1 MALIGF
7 NPGRVEVS
15 VASSAKVTQQPRQ
28 ITEAP
33 GGLWP
38 LQTKAFEMDDYRMM
52 QGWPVPIPDY
62 DIHCHSLVTARG
74 EVFGVRDDNLSIK
87 TGALMRWVA
96 DPNYYDPV
104 ALRWEP
110 LVDDT
115 GGQSVWETSVDYA
128 PVLIDDYT
136 YRVNNERF
144 VEYALNFDSDT
155 RNHMWADFGTSIGGS
170 TGYTVIMVVSPNS
183 VYGNDDD
190 VVYNGL
196 WCPGGPTPVGDTF
209 EEPIPSIGWTALTF
223 QGGWLYFQ
231 NHGKPRARAVPPAHR
246 CTWPAASPR
255 LSPPSTWGLGPVGS
269 GLPHCPRV
277 RTKTRSTT
285 ASCWAGPMETCC
297 TLPTWRCSIWA
308 STGSDSPPV
317 GSGRSSPSS
326 PAHTEAQIEDAHR
339 LPERV

>member
-231 NHGKPRARAVPPAHR
+231 NHGKPRARAVPIQQEINSSAPMYLACCISPIESTFYVGFGPGR
-246 CTWPAASPR
+246 IRSASLPSGQNQDPLNDGIVLGRTNGDVLHTADMALFDLGIYGER
-255 LSPPSTWGLGPVGS
+255 LTPG
-269 GLPHCPRV
+269 RV
-277 RTKTRSTT
+277 REEFAILSRSYGG
-285 ASCWAGPMETCC
+285 A
-297 TLPTWRCSIWA
+297 
-308 STGSDSPPV
+308 D
-317 GSGRSSPSS
+317 
-326 PAHTEAQIEDAHR
+326 
-339 LPERV
+339 